1 MNTISKKSISLS
13 SAKELVSAAEEKA
26 LSIGVPMAIAVT
38 DEAGILKAFSRMDGA
53 ALLAVDIAKN
63 KAYTA
68 ISFSMPTD
76 KWFEFIK
83 DDGPLLHGVL
93 AIDRLIIFGGGY
105 PITLDGEVIGGIGV
119 SGGHYTQDMQVAT
132 AALQLAK

>member
-1 MNTISKKSISLS
+1 MDTLSKKSISLR
-13 SAKELVSAAEEKA
+13 SAKQLVEAAEEKA

-38 DEAGILKAFSRMDGA
+38 DEAGTLKAFSRMDGA

-76 KWFEFIK
+76 KWFDFIK

-105 PITLDGEVIGGIGV
+105 PIVQDGEVIGGIGV
-119 SGGHYTQDMQVAT
+119 SGGHYSQDMQVAT
-132 AALQLAK
+132 AALDSDN